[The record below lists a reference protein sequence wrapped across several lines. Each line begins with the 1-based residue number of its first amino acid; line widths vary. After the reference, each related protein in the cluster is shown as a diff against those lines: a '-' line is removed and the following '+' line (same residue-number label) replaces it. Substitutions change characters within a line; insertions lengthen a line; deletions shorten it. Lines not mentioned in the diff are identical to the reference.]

1 MPATESAEKTEEE
14 DVGQKKLETA
24 EKEKKSPILAK
35 KTSYSDKFDSSDT
48 SFDKNE

>member
-24 EKEKKSPILAK
+24 EKEKKSPIQAK
-35 KTSYSDKFDSSDT
+35 KT
-48 SFDKNE
+48 N